1 MWRVAHYVGNFADYL
16 LGVGGSSAQ
25 VSRIKIKWRKR
36 IDTLERIVLRIFFS
50 CVESFLGIFEHF

>member
-36 IDTLERIVLRIFFS
+36 INLKELFS
-50 CVESFLGIFEHF
+50 AYVEYVESFLGIFEHF

>member
-36 IDTLERIVLRIFFS
+36 INLKKLFSEYFFL
-50 CVESFLGIFEHF
+50 C